1 MRQTLKG
8 PVHTVGRRTTISFG
22 VLLVEGFLKLMSER
36 SPSDVGPV
44 VFLRLWNKHKTRPR
58 ADLQSEFGREFGGRK
73 TLGSFL
79 RIKDKF

>member
-8 PVHTVGRRTTISFG
+8 PVDTVGRSTTISFG
-22 VLLVEGFLKLMSER
+22 VLLVGGFLKLRNER
-36 SPSDVGPV
+36 SPSNVGPV
-44 VFLRLWNKHKTRPR
+44 VFLRLWNKHETRPG

-73 TLGSFL
+73 TLGSFF